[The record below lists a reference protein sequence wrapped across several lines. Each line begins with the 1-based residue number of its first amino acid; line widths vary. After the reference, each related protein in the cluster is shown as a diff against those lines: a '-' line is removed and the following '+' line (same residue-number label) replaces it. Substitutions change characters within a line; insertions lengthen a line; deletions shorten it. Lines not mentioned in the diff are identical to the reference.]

1 MTRHVGTAGCLQPP
15 ERDPGLI
22 ATPSR
27 YSASFSSHLASLVHA
42 QLSSSDA
49 TLAFI
54 SCPTA
59 YVGFQHAYD
68 RGNTYLLEY
77 DTRFA
82 LLSEQEFVRYDLDEP
97 LALPEGLKGKV
108 DFMVVDPPFLNEVR
122 WTQHAARCTS

>member
-1 MTRHVGTAGCLQPP
+1 
-15 ERDPGLI
+15 
-22 ATPSR
+22 
-27 YSASFSSHLASLVHA
+27 VHA
-42 QLSSSDA
+42 QLSSSDE

-122 WTQHAARCTS
+122 WTQHATRCTSSRRRTCRRRAARWRRACRRCWRRTDACCC